1 MAVIYKPR
9 RGRNNENNTAMFEY
23 MQLFCL
29 PGRVAARRR
38 GEVKNEISGEGSFLQ
53 MLDVL
58 RKGKLMT
65 VKNSLQAAF

>member
-1 MAVIYKPR
+1 
-9 RGRNNENNTAMFEY
+9 MFEY
-23 MQLFCL
+23 MQFFCL
-29 PGRVAARRR
+29 PGRVAAKRR